1 MLYICTNFKGLVYR
15 NVISLKRFFII
26 GFCVVGQFVFGQ
38 RHEIGAWLGASN
50 LVGDIGRTNYI
61 MQKPII
67 DKVSEHGLPFY
78 AGIMYRMNFNP
89 YQTVRFDVGYSHIQ
103 FDDRYAKEQYR
114 INRGLWGTNSVYH
127 ADAVFEYNFF
137 PVNDE
142 QKSMLSPYIFGGI
155 GAAVFSARQVTFN
168 FGFYKDANG
177 ELILPTESDP
187 GNFEKSPA
195 VTSSKNK
202 MVMSIPFGVGLK
214 YKFNY
219 NWALSGEFRFRP
231 TLSDAV
237 DYSVIEDKDVKQV
250 FNTEILQD
258 GTNKSYLNQEPY
270 RTVANDRV
278 NEYLQSRNVGNM
290 KSKDWVNTVSIG
302 LSYSFGRMPC
312 YCD

>member
-15 NVISLKRFFII
+15 NVIFLTRFFII
-26 GFCVVGQFVFGQ
+26 GFCVVGQFAFGQ

-67 DKVSEHGLPFY
+67 DKISEHGLPFY
-78 AGIMYRMNFNP
+78 AGVMYRMNFNP

-127 ADAVFEYNFF
+127 ADAVFEYNFL

-155 GAAVFSARQVTFN
+155 GAAVVGVSKVTFN
-168 FGFYKDANG
+168 HDFNRDGGGAP
-177 ELILPTESDP
+177 ILPTADDDFLTTQT
-187 GNFEKSPA
+187 N
-195 VTSSKNK
+195 SSSNK
-202 MVMSIPFGVGLK
+202 LVMSIPFGVGLK

-250 FNTEILQD
+250 FNTEVLQN

-270 RTVANDRV
+270 RTVANDLV
-278 NEYLQSRNVGNM
+278 NEYLQTRNVGNM

-312 YCD
+312 YCE